1 MERWYTPLKRF
12 SFGISASL
20 ALAQIY
26 NTHNQQV
33 VMKSSKSFYNRNA
46 LFELGKKVLKKNQT
60 HLPILP
66 NKEILYSTRCG
77 ALGKESALFI
87 LMGPDALGM
96 ACS

>member
-26 NTHNQQV
+26 NMRGTHNQQV
-33 VMKSSKSFYNRNA
+33 VMKSSKSFYNRKA
-46 LFELGKKVLKKNQT
+46 LFELGKKVLKKTQT

-66 NKEILYSTRCG
+66 NKEVL
-77 ALGKESALFI
+77 L
-87 LMGPDALGM
+87 
-96 ACS
+96 